1 MLFLLFFNFIFNRN
15 KEIGDILI
23 LKNKKLKKIIDFYVI
38 MVKQIIT
45 NGISEI
51 QLTKDEALKLELE
64 INLYNNRNF
73 WIDVGDQLYEFH
85 SQNINLPIQVDNIKF
100 KSIEAVLKKL
110 NISF

>member
-1 MLFLLFFNFIFNRN
+1 M
-15 KEIGDILI
+15 E
-23 LKNKKLKKIIDFYVI
+23 
-38 MVKQIIT
+38 KQVIT
-45 NGISEI
+45 NGICEI
-51 QLTKDEALKLELE
+51 ELTKDEALKLELE